1 LPGASAGYSR
11 ELQAPVRGTYRG
23 KKLIND
29 ILKGVV
35 FRLDPE
41 PVIPSEAVA
50 DDEAAEDVVRAEYTD
65 DAESEEGQGDAE

>member
-1 LPGASAGYSR
+1 LPGASARHSR
-11 ELQAPVRGTYRG
+11 ELQTPVKGTYRG

-29 ILKGVV
+29 ILKGVI

-41 PVIPSEAVA
+41 PIIPSEAVA
-50 DDEAAEDVVRAEYTD
+50 DDGAAEDVARAEYAD